1 MNSRTKF
8 FALIIFMLGAMVAN
22 AVPLKT
28 TVIADATAGIYK
40 LIYRTAEAGKVK
52 VSIYNADGDLVFTE
66 TLAHVESF
74 TRPYNFSNL
83 SQGEY
88 SIVVED
94 KNGKTEEKVS
104 YYFKKVQS
112 IVEVTKI
119 ANEANKYLLSV
130 ENKDADLIDVKILD
144 AESNILHQQSM
155 TVNGKFSVV
164 YNLTAIKGEITFEV
178 VGSDGL
184 IKTIKY

>member
-74 TRPYNFSNL
+74 THLYNFSNL

-88 SIVVED
+88 STIVED
-94 KNGKTEEKVS
+94 KKEKTN
-104 YYFKKVQS
+104 KK
-112 IVEVTKI
+112 
-119 ANEANKYLLSV
+119 
-130 ENKDADLIDVKILD
+130 
-144 AESNILHQQSM
+144 
-155 TVNGKFSVV
+155 
-164 YNLTAIKGEITFEV
+164 
-178 VGSDGL
+178 
-184 IKTIKY
+184 